1 MQAYDRLDHYFCFYS
16 NYEAGKNRYR
26 THYLFELR
34 SDDNQP
40 QKLKRYVM
48 EMNGNSLLDENS
60 TYGPIGRLHSWLRRW
75 NGRRCFSSIRKEL
88 KEDKASWGLIIK
100 PVIPSSDLDL
110 QILAF
115 VIAWIHTANSANFR
129 QWSQRNL
136 QRKFTAQSYFMYA

>member
-88 KEDKASWGLIIK
+88 EEDKAS
-100 PVIPSSDLDL
+100 
-110 QILAF
+110 
-115 VIAWIHTANSANFR
+115 
-129 QWSQRNL
+129 
-136 QRKFTAQSYFMYA
+136 